1 MERGFWVIT
10 NVVAFYPQVKA
21 TGLNEILGIF
31 GYPGPMYDV
40 HKSSSVIA
48 LIVNTLWQ
56 RRK

>member
-1 MERGFWVIT
+1 MERDFCVIP
-10 NVVAFYPQVKA
+10 NVIAFYPQVKI
-21 TGLNEILGIF
+21 TGLHEIYGIF

-40 HKSSSVIA
+40 HKSGSVIG